1 MSSSDSA
8 EQPTLVVL
16 GDSLSDNGNLFKLI
30 GEPAP
35 PYWEGRSSNGPTYV
49 EQLAQMLGMQL
60 ADYAYAGAIASDASP
75 TFYFDPQTGIPYP
88 INLSDQIASYL
99 ASLGGKPPPSD
110 TTVVLNIGSNDYDF
124 YLALTP
130 TITLA
135 GVQTE
140 IQNVVSS
147 IGAAVAQL
155 TAAGVQDIV
164 LYTLPDFGLTPNA
177 AAEGATVQALVHQI
191 DLVNNASLKQLAS
204 AYANVRIVDIFALT
218 EAFAADP
225 TGFGF
230 TADLSTELK
239 IVQASATPAF
249 AANEVAFYDGEHPT
263 YAAHGVIAAFSD
275 ATLTSDSVTF
285 LDGSQTLV
293 NGHVGYDFIFATP
306 LDDATPGLDDDYT
319 ISTGHGD
326 DIVYAGNGDV
336 TVNGG
341 EGADLLFAGAGNANL
356 YGNLGTDVLETNSL
370 GVNLLVGGQGD
381 DALIANRGGTNNLRG
396 GDGDDLL
403 ILKEGASLVNSDGS
417 FNFGKQ
423 IVAGGDGQD
432 TLRFIIN
439 DQNPV
444 AEQDFIAEFQKIE
457 AAFDAS
463 QQTSN
468 PGVFSVDGL
477 RVTGIEALQLQVDS
491 VSSDPTAPYAI
502 THTILM
508 SDGAAPPTPA
518 GLSGL
523 LRTAQNWNL
532 LTV

>member
-30 GEPAP
+30 GLPTP
-35 PYWEGRSSNGPTYV
+35 PYWEGRSSNGPTYA

-60 ADYAYAGAIASDASP
+60 ADYAYAGARASDASP
-75 TFYFDPQTGIPYP
+75 TQFINPLTGDPLP
-88 INLSDQIASYL
+88 IDLSDQLASYL
-99 ASLGGKPPPSD
+99 ASLGGQPAPSNA
-110 TTVVLNIGSNDYDF
+110 TVLLNIGSNDYDF
-124 YLALTP
+124 YVTQTP
-130 TITLA
+130 TITQA

-147 IGAAVAQL
+147 IDDALAQL
-155 TAAGVQDIV
+155 TAAGVGNII
-164 LYTLPDFGLTPNA
+164 LYTLPDFALSPNA
-177 AAEGATVQALVHQI
+177 VAEGPTAQALVHQI
-191 DLVNNASLKQLAS
+191 DVANNAELKQLAS
-204 AYANVRIVDIFALT
+204 GYSNVRVVDIFALT

-225 TGFGF
+225 QGFGL
-230 TADLSTELK
+230 TASLSTELMN
-239 IVQASATPAF
+239 VQASATPAF
-249 AANEVAFYDGEHPT
+249 APNEVAFYDGEHPT

-275 ATLTSDSVTF
+275 ATLTSDRVTF

-293 NGHVGYDFIFATP
+293 NGHVGSDFIFATP
-306 LDDATPGLDDDYT
+306 LDPATPDLSDDYT
-319 ISTGHGD
+319 MNMGHGD
-326 DIVYAGNGDV
+326 DIVYAGNGNV
-336 TVNGG
+336 TVRGG

-356 YGNLGTDVLETNSL
+356 YGKIGDDVLETNSL

-468 PGVFSVDGL
+468 PGVFNVDGL

-491 VSSDPTAPYAI
+491 VSSDPTQPYAI
-502 THTILM
+502 THTIQL
-508 SDGAAPPTPA
+508 SDGAAPPTAA

-523 LRTAQNWNL
+523 LQTAQNWNL
-532 LTV
+532 LSV